1 MVGTSTVRLRVVAC
15 GVFEPELTA
24 LAEETASEVHLHF
37 LDAGL
42 HATPDRLRIETQAQ
56 IDAAVGQGYDAVVAG
71 YGLCGRGTSG
81 ILAADTPVII
91 PRVHDCMTLFLGSR
105 EEYRRQFSRH
115 PGTFYTTPGWY
126 EKKSLGDRLTESRNE
141 TLEDIHSDVRF
152 PELAERFGESNAEH
166 IIYFF
171 DSWKRNY
178 TRAAFIDT
186 GVGATGRYEDYA
198 RQMAE
203 SFGWGYERIPGDVS
217 LLREILDGHWD
228 PSRVLVLQPGQRSV
242 LTGDDSIFAAVDVR
256 AGQDAPASAPRPEQQ
271 EPVALPTPPASS
283 CTSPGRILR
292 PERKSVSQQSLTP
305 GSMLGLGID
314 AGGTYTDCVLYD
326 LASEEVLAKSKALT
340 TRHELMIGIDE
351 ALDRL
356 DIADPSHVVLVALST
371 TLATNSIVEGKGGI
385 PGAIIMSSAVGGT
398 LDLDWKHTRFVAG
411 QMSIGGQELEPPD
424 PDQIAAAVDDLLASG
439 VDAFAVSGYS
449 SVKNP
454 AHEVLVRDIIRRR
467 SDLPVVCGHELSSR
481 LNFVSRANTAI
492 LNARLMPIIRELLDA
507 VESSLQRRQV
517 RGTIMVVKG
526 DGALVNRAT
535 ALERPIETIL
545 SGPAASVSG
554 AKHLTGLSDAIILDM
569 GGTTTDTAMIEDG
582 LVRISPEGARVGG
595 WLTSVEAAD
604 ISTVGLGGDSH
615 IDFTADRKLLVGPRR
630 VVPLAY
636 LCGQHPEAR
645 RFLET
650 IDPTTQQER
659 SRAAAL
665 DFFILVRPDYRGP
678 LSDRDQAIVKALSDG
693 PLSRN
698 ILALRLGIQ
707 SPSLLRTARLEELGV
722 VQRSAFTPTDV
733 LHVTGEFSEWDADA
747 AELALAIFAGLY
759 GAPADEVVRL
769 VKQGVVERLAGQ
781 ILARELPD
789 WPASDPDDWPSLVHT
804 VFRPKPGARLSA
816 QLTYTRPIVA
826 LGAPVAPF
834 FPAVGEYL
842 GAEVV
847 IPEHAEVAN
856 AIGAIAS
863 EVVVREQ
870 AVIRPGEIVNFVLHT
885 RAGRYE
891 YDDLYE
897 AIESAKNETAQ
908 LAHERALRSGTAS
921 AQVRHLVNE
930 RRALSADGDNVL
942 IEVLVETTVSGKP
955 ELRAAT

>member
-1 MVGTSTVRLRVVAC
+1 MRLKVVAC

-24 LAEETASEVHLHF
+24 LAEETPNEVHLHF

-56 IDAAVGQGYDAVVAG
+56 IDAAVGQGYDGVVAG

-81 ILAADTPVII
+81 ILAVDTPVVI

-126 EKKSLGDRLTESRNE
+126 EKKSLGDRLSESRNE
-141 TLEDIHSDVRF
+141 TLEDIHNDVRF

-166 IIYFF
+166 IIFFF

-203 SFGWGYERIPGDVS
+203 SFGWEYERIPGDVS
-217 LLREILDGHWD
+217 LLREILDGRWD

-256 AGQDAPASAPRPEQQ
+256 SGQEATATATEPEQQ
-271 EPVALPTPPASS
+271 QESVAVPVFSGSS
-283 CTSPGRILR
+283 CTSPGRIVR
-292 PERKSVSQQSLTP
+292 PKRRGEPQPSLTP

-326 LASEEVLAKSKALT
+326 LASEQVVAKSKALT
-340 TRHELMIGIDE
+340 TRHALMIGIDE

-356 DIADPSHVVLVALST
+356 DIADPSRVVLVALST

-385 PGAIIMSSAVGGT
+385 PGALIMSSAVGGT
-398 LDLDWKHTRFVAG
+398 LDLDWKHTRFIAG

-454 AHEVLVRDIIRRR
+454 AHEILVRDIIRRR

-492 LNARLMPIIRELLDA
+492 LNARLMPVIRELLDA
-507 VESSLQRRQV
+507 VEASLQRREI
-517 RGTIMVVKG
+517 RGTLMVVKG

-554 AKHLTGLSDAIILDM
+554 AKHLTGLSDAIVLDM
-569 GGTTTDTAMIEDG
+569 GGTTTDTAIIENG

-595 WLTSVEAAD
+595 WFTSVEAAD

-636 LCGQHPEAR
+636 LCGRYPEAR

-678 LSDRDQAIVKALSDG
+678 LSDREQAILKALSDG
-693 PLSRN
+693 PLSRS

-707 SPSLLRTARLEELGV
+707 SPSLLRTARLEELGI
-722 VQRSAFTPTDV
+722 VQRSGFTPTDV
-733 LHVTGEFSEWDADA
+733 LHVTGEFSAWDAEA
-747 AELALAIFAGLY
+747 SKLALDIFAGLY
-759 GAPADEVVRL
+759 GAAPDEVIRA
-769 VKQGVVERLAGQ
+769 VKQAVVERLAGQ

-789 WPASDPDDWPSLVHT
+789 WPAGDPDGWPSLVHT
-804 VFRPKPGARLSA
+804 VFRPKPGAHLSA
-816 QLTYTRPIVA
+816 QLAYKRPIVA
-826 LGAPVAPF
+826 LGAPVEPF
-834 FPAVGEYL
+834 FPAVGSYL
-842 GAEVV
+842 GAQVV
-847 IPEHAEVAN
+847 IPQHAEVAN

-891 YDDLYE
+891 YDDLHE
-897 AIESAKNETAQ
+897 AIESAKSETAQ

-921 AQVRHLVNE
+921 AQVRHIVNE